1 MAHLVKVLEE
11 FDIGRPSTYASI
23 IRTIEERGY
32 VEKEARALKPTD
44 TGDVVSTF
52 LEQNFMQYI
61 NDSFTAEME
70 DSLDD
75 IALGKRD
82 YVKTLSEFYIPFSK
96 EIKSRLKQNQIT
108 INNEII
114 KSDIDLNVDV
124 KCIEVSDLICD
135 LIKEDSI
142 FSIQMKIF
150 GFENLFNCNIDN
162 KLTKKLNQFL
172 LIRPSKKEM
181 FLLKKLV
188 NIE

>member
-1 MAHLVKVLEE
+1 MKLFEILKQ
-11 FDIGRPSTYASI
+11 
-23 IRTIEERGY
+23 RG
-32 VEKEARALKPTD
+32 
-44 TGDVVSTF
+44 
-52 LEQNFMQYI
+52 I
-61 NDSFTAEME
+61 
-70 DSLDD
+70 
-75 IALGKRD
+75 
-82 YVKTLSEFYIPFSK
+82 FSK